1 MKFLF
6 SRPAARCLAGLAAL
20 CFGAAVLAQ
29 TPSAAA
35 APSPRGAL
43 HLADALAATLRGAP
57 TLAGYAYERRA
68 AEARALQAAL
78 RPNPEV
84 GVDVENLLG
93 SRAYQ
98 GIDSLNVT
106 LRFGSLI
113 ERGGKREARMALAAR
128 SADSVDAS
136 EALARLD
143 AIVQTTSAFIDVVES
158 QQQLVLAE
166 RAIEYAEQ
174 TLAGAE
180 RRIQAGAA
188 SSIERNRAIIA
199 LERARLEREHYEHQ
213 LATQRRQLTANWG
226 ETEPLF
232 DSASAELLQLPE
244 VPDWP
249 DLLARLRR
257 SPDFA
262 RYDVERR
269 VREAELSLAQS
280 KAAVDPTVYA
290 GVRLL
295 RDGMQSPRTDAALV
309 AYLLTPLPWNNR
321 NQGAIA
327 EARAQRDRV
336 DADRHV
342 AQIKAE
348 TALYEQ
354 VQELRHARTLVDS
367 LQDTLLPQ
375 ADEALKLIRN
385 GYANGRLSQL
395 DVIDAQRTR
404 LELEAELL
412 SNAADYHRRLAAIER
427 MTALAAPAASP
438 TDITESLP

>member
-1 MKFLF
+1 
-6 SRPAARCLAGLAAL
+6 
-20 CFGAAVLAQ
+20 
-29 TPSAAA
+29 
-35 APSPRGAL
+35 
-43 HLADALAATLRGAP
+43 
-57 TLAGYAYERRA
+57 
-68 AEARALQAAL
+68 
-78 RPNPEV
+78 
-84 GVDVENLLG
+84 
-93 SRAYQ
+93 
-98 GIDSLNVT
+98 
-106 LRFGSLI
+106 
-113 ERGGKREARMALAAR
+113 MALAAR

-188 SSIERNRAIIA
+188 SSIERNRASIA

-213 LATQRRQLTANWG
+213 LATQRRQLSANWG

-269 VREAELSLAQS
+269 VREAELALAQS

-412 SNAADYHRRLAAIER
+412 SNAADYHRRFAAIER